1 MSKKITFQELIES
14 IAKETDKSKQFT
26 HDFLKDFADVINEG
40 LKKDGNVN
48 IAGLGKFKLQH
59 VDEREGYNPQ
69 TEEKITI
76 PDHNKVVFKPY
87 KDLRELVNAP
97 YAHMEAELIKDD
109 TSEDKKEEKADDT
122 SPTEETSQEDDFIP
136 TAPPTSSSGSEI
148 EDSTDS
154 KQEEEENKQEQ
165 LEDPFAFDEEEVD
178 FSPDFSFDR
187 DTEEDEENDVVEF
200 KGDTE
205 QDKPEEENESLI
217 DETEKSEEQEGE
229 DEQKP
234 AADEDKDEEKDDVT
248 FEDDKTDTA
257 LGADLD
263 SESENA
269 RQEPVKDSGEEIED
283 KPVAPAP
290 TINQKR
296 KRRRKTS
303 SSTIVIA
310 AAFILLMI
318 AGSAWYFGFFSEN
331 GTPDMAAEQT
341 PSPTETRTAEN
352 DQQEDPQSPT
362 TGNQQS
368 QQQAQPAQAKS
379 QQSSGTSQTTNPEEE
394 LAIEEGQTLWSI
406 AEEKYGN
413 PRLWP
418 WIYGNNGSLE
428 DPDLIIAGN
437 SLSIP
442 LPSGPQNNLTS
453 TDSTGIAKGYL
464 ATYSWYKEKQSSKA
478 KNHLW
483 AAKLF
488 HENIQD
494 ITDIEIDKSD
504 LQYVNKARQ

>member
-14 IAKETDKSKQFT
+14 IAEETDKSKQFT

-48 IAGLGKFKLQH
+48 IAGLGKFKLRH

-109 TSEDKKEEKADDT
+109 VSEDKKEEKADDT

-136 TAPPTSSSGSEI
+136 TAPPTSSSESEI
-148 EDSTDS
+148 EDSTES

-178 FSPDFSFDR
+178 FAPDFSFDR
-187 DTEEDEENDVVEF
+187 DAKEDEENDVVEF
-200 KGDTE
+200 KSDTE
-205 QDKPEEENESLI
+205 QDKPEEKSKSLI

-229 DEQKP
+229 DEQES
-234 AADEDKDEEKDDVT
+234 AAEEDEEMDNVT
-248 FEDDKTDTA
+248 SEDEKAETTF
-257 LGADLD
+257 GADPD
-263 SESENA
+263 SESEKI
-269 RQEPVKDSGEEIED
+269 RQEPVEDSDEEIEN

-331 GTPDMAAEQT
+331 GTPDMAAEQA

-352 DQQEDPQSPT
+352 DQQEDPQSST

-368 QQQAQPAQAKS
+368 QQQAQPAQTKS
-379 QQSSGTSQTTNPEEE
+379 QQSSGTSQTTNPEEEE

-418 WIYGNNGSLE
+418 WIYGNNDSLE

-437 SLSIP
+437 SLSVP

-453 TDSTGIAKGYL
+453 TDSTGVAKGYL